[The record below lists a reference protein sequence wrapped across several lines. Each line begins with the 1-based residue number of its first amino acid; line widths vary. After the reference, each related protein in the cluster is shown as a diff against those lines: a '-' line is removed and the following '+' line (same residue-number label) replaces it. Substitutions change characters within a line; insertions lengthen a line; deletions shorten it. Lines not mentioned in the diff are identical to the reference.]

1 MIMEIFWSFIS
12 NYLILFRKF
21 VNFIFEIKKGSLAT
35 PREGA
40 LLRVCLPPDAQRW
53 AMPGKV
59 LELLIEP
66 RYKPIMLQ
74 DFLGSL

>member
-1 MIMEIFWSFIS
+1 MEIFWSFIS

-40 LLRVCLPPDAQRW
+40 LLRVCLPPRMHSGGLCPEKFW
-53 AMPGKV
+53 S
-59 LELLIEP
+59 
-66 RYKPIMLQ
+66 
-74 DFLGSL
+74 F